1 MNSAA
6 AQDWPRDIF
15 DALAVLDVRQVAY
28 VPDAGHTELLAR
40 CAAARAMRMVI
51 LVP

>member
-1 MNSAA
+1 MKGGA

-28 VPDAGHTELLAR
+28 VPDEDLKELIAR
-40 CAAARAMRMVI
+40 CATSLPARTRKA
-51 LVP
+51 PG